1 MTKLAVRG
9 FGTLAGAQAPGRGSP
24 RDPWRQDD
32 ETSRL
37 SAAERGRA
45 EALSVPADAVP
56 LVLLHAFPLSSLMWE
71 PMAAELPELA
81 ILTVDLPGAGFSPL
95 IEPATIQAAGRAV
108 IASLRALG
116 VTRAVVGGI
125 SMGGYVAMSIMR
137 DAPELLAGAILMHTK
152 ARADDPA
159 ARAARLATARQALAA
174 DSTEALAPMAA
185 KMVSAAS
192 RASSPG
198 LVETIERWI
207 AAATPAGV
215 AWAEEAMAGRED
227 LLAVLTAS
235 GLPTT
240 LLAGVEDPFTPVA
253 AAEEMAEAIGPG
265 GNLAVLADVAHLG
278 PLEAPNMTARLV
290 REAYRRMV

>member
-1 MTKLAVRG
+1 
-9 FGTLAGAQAPGRGSP
+9 
-24 RDPWRQDD
+24 
-32 ETSRL
+32 
-37 SAAERGRA
+37 
-45 EALSVPADAVP
+45 LSVPADAVP